1 MADRRVYD
9 TAAIRGAAN
18 DIEAKAKIFK
28 GSADK
33 VDNIVT
39 TFQNWEDDV
48 NVSYVARYKSDL
60 KPTLEEVRRLMEAY
74 ANFLESAAEAIETY
88 VKQNQNAL

>member
-9 TAAIRGAAN
+9 TAAIRSAAN
-18 DIEAKAKIFK
+18 DIEAKAKVFK
-28 GSADK
+28 SSADK

-48 NVSYVARYKSDL
+48 NVSCVARYKSEL

-74 ANFLESAAEAIETY
+74 ANFLESAAEAIENY

>member
-1 MADRRVYD
+1 MGDRRVYD
-9 TAAIRGAAN
+9 TAAIRGAAS
-18 DIEAKAKIFK
+18 DIEAKAKVFK
-28 GSADK
+28 SSADK

-48 NVSYVARYKSDL
+48 NVRYVERYKSEL
-60 KPTLEEVRRLMEAY
+60 KPTLEEVRRLMESY
-74 ANFLESAAEAIETY
+74 AKFLESAAEAIENY